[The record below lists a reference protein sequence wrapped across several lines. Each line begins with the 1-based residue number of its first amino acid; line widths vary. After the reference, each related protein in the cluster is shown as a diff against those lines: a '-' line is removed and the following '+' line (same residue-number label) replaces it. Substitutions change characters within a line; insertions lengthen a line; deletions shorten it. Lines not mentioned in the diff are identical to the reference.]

1 MYNDMRTVSSP
12 MLTNRARASSE
23 VTSLL
28 TRYPNLS
35 EAQLAR
41 LINLYQD
48 LPLLDSALLQT
59 DRAIARGLGAIVAD
73 HRQINPSSARYYAA
87 LLLLAGTAA
96 ALLMTVVVTS

>member
-1 MYNDMRTVSSP
+1 